1 MDLCASSWF
10 DTPRAGKVVPSPPCS
25 PRRIVPRRTFVTDL
39 FAAPVNAHL
48 LSMLR
53 SLEAQRDLVL
63 DALRVYLGTG
73 LFFRGL
79 ALLMTDGGLQQL
91 LGATEP
97 GLGLTGLSVYV
108 IAAHLVGGA
117 LLAVGLYTR
126 LAALVQ
132 LPVLVGAVFLV
143 HWRDGLLSADQ
154 SLEFSALV
162 LFLLLLVC
170 TFGSG
175 RWSLDAKWR
184 RPPAPVVPGSPRR
197 PAPQN

>member
-1 MDLCASSWF
+1 
-10 DTPRAGKVVPSPPCS
+10 
-25 PRRIVPRRTFVTDL
+25 
-39 FAAPVNAHL
+39 
-48 LSMLR
+48 MLR

-63 DALRVYLGTG
+63 DALRGFLGTG

-79 ALLMTDGGLQQL
+79 ALLATEGGLRQL
-91 LGATEP
+91 VGTTEP

-108 IAAHLVGGA
+108 IGAHLIGGA
-117 LLAVGLYTR
+117 LLAVGFYTR

-132 LPVLVGAVFLV
+132 VPILVGAVFLV
-143 HWRDGLLSADQ
+143 HWQDGLLSADQ

-184 RPPAPVVPGSPRR
+184 RPPALVVSESSRR
-197 PAPQN
+197 PAAQN

>member
-1 MDLCASSWF
+1 
-10 DTPRAGKVVPSPPCS
+10 
-25 PRRIVPRRTFVTDL
+25 
-39 FAAPVNAHL
+39 
-48 LSMLR
+48 MLR

-79 ALLMTDGGLQQL
+79 VLLTTEGGLRQL
-91 LGATEP
+91 VSTTEP

-117 LLAVGLYTR
+117 FLAAGFYTR

-132 LPVLVGAVFLV
+132 VPVLGGAVFLV
-143 HWRDGLLSADQ
+143 HWQDGLLSADQ

-175 RWSLDAKWR
+175 RWSLDARWR
-184 RPPAPVVPGSPRR
+184 RPPAPVVSESSRR
-197 PAPQN
+197 PAAQN

>member
-1 MDLCASSWF
+1 MSIF
-10 DTPRAGKVVPSPPCS
+10 RE
-25 PRRIVPRRTFVTDL
+25 
-39 FAAPVNAHL
+39 
-48 LSMLR
+48 
-53 SLEAQRDLVL
+53 LEAHRDLVL

-79 ALLMTDGGLQQL
+79 ALLTTEGGLQQL

-97 GLGLTGLSVYV
+97 GLGLAGLTVYV
-108 IAAHLVGGA
+108 TAAHLIGGA

-132 LPVLVGAVFLV
+132 LPVLLGAVFLV
-143 HWRDGLLSADQ
+143 HWNEGLLSANQ

-162 LFLLLLVC
+162 LFLLVLVC
-170 TFGSG
+170 AFGSG

-184 RPPAPVVPGSPRR
+184 RPPAPVVSEPSRG
-197 PAPQN
+197 ATAQK